1 MANFFATYPST
12 VSSGSNASVGA
23 NGVTSPTSST
33 LVAGQN
39 PTGNQQPLQTD
50 SSGNLLVNIAS
61 PASPSSVNLAQVG
74 GTAVSL
80 GQKVMASSLPI
91 VIASDQSAVP
101 VSAASLP
108 LPTGASTSALQT
120 TGNTSLASIDAKL
133 TNPLPVS
140 GTVTA
145 NQGTSPWVV
154 SGTVAAT
161 QSGAWTTGRTWTL
174 SSGTDS
180 VSAVVSSSAL
190 PTGAATSANQTNGS
204 QLTQI
209 VDGSGNVWG
218 PRTGSGGV
226 NWMPVI
232 NLEASADGSAIA
244 ARTLQIGGS
253 DGTNLRNISVDSTG
267 KLNINNISGTISLPT
282 GAATAANQATEISSL
297 STIASNTGKVPAST
311 AGSGSAAGATVSTVI
326 TLTAPANAV
335 GFVLMNL
342 DVSTTNMRWAV
353 GRTATTTLGQ
363 QLQPGRDTGFF
374 PVDHDVS
381 IVAESGTCTY
391 DVQWVS
397 SS

>member
-74 GTAVSL
+74 GTSVSL

-101 VSAASLP
+101 ISAASLP
-108 LPTGASTSALQT
+108 LPTGASTSALQS

-180 VSAVVSSSAL
+180 ISAVVSSSAL
-190 PTGAATSANQTNGS
+190 PTGAATSANQATEIASLASIDSKLTSPIAVS
-204 QLTQI
+204 Q
-209 VDGSGNVWG
+209 SGTW
-218 PRTGSGGV
+218 
-226 NWMPVI
+226 
-232 NLEASADGSAIA
+232 
-244 ARTLQIGGS
+244 
-253 DGTNLRNISVDSTG
+253 
-267 KLNINNISGTISLPT
+267 NINNISGTISLPT

-297 STIASNTGKVPAST
+297 ATIATNSGKVPAST

-391 DVQWVS
+391 DIQWVS